1 MGNGIQTA
9 GNTAHSAVV
18 RKVPISNR
26 ALLKEFV
33 GLERKFIGANPLFV
47 SEIDSDIVKRLGGQS
62 AFFSDIKHALFIA
75 SDGSQ
80 DKARCAALINHRY
93 QKAKDDEALGFIG
106 YFAAAPDAASEVRAM
121 LYEAEAW
128 LREQNVSRIIVP
140 HNGSC
145 FLGFGLLTTAF
156 EEEPMFPFGW
166 HPPYY
171 KEYLQNSGYHPTYP
185 FWCYIVD
192 FSSENYR
199 IAAQRALRNKA
210 VKVLPINKKKWDA
223 DLDKYG
229 KLINE
234 TWKEE
239 WEVHPHTSEEF
250 HELFRPLKWVGDPRL
265 LLMAEVKEGLAGFCW
280 GMGDWNPIFRS
291 FKGKMGPIQIFKS
304 IFKAKVYDRAGLLGI
319 GVLPEYRGTGVAQ
332 ALAIT
337 LYKRFEE
344 RGLRKAFY
352 YLVNESNTRSRRFAE
367 SIGGTGRVMY
377 HCYDKTLINL
387 CL

>member
-9 GNTAHSAVV
+9 ENSAHSAVV
-18 RKVPISNR
+18 RKVPISNGK
-26 ALLKEFV
+26 LLKEFV
-33 GLERKFIGANPLFV
+33 GLERKLIGANPLFV
-47 SEIDSDIVKRLGGQS
+47 SEIDSDILKRLGGKS
-62 AFFSDIKHALFIA
+62 AFFSDTKHALFIA
-75 SDGSQ
+75 SDGTQ
-80 DKARCAALINHRY
+80 DKARCAALINCRY
-93 QKAKDDEALGFIG
+93 QHAKDEPLGFIG

-121 LYEAEAW
+121 LDEAEAW
-128 LREQNVSRIIVP
+128 LREQNVSRVIAP
-140 HNGSC
+140 YNGSC
-145 FLGFGLLTTAF
+145 FIGFGLLTTAF

-171 KEYLQNSGYHPTYP
+171 KEYLRNSGYHPTYP
-185 FWCYIVD
+185 FWSYIID

-210 VKVLPINKKKWDA
+210 VRVFPINKKDWDA
-223 DLDKYG
+223 DVDKYG
-229 KLINE
+229 RLINE

-239 WEVHPHTSEEF
+239 WEVHPHTGEEF
-250 HELFRPLKWVGDPRL
+250 HELFGPLKWVGDPRL
-265 LLMAEVKEGLAGFCW
+265 LLMAEVKERLAGFCW
-280 GMGDWNPIFRS
+280 GMRDWNPIFRS
-291 FKGKMGPIQIFKS
+291 FKGKMGPIQIIKF
-304 IFKAKVYDRAGLLGI
+304 IPKAKTYNRAGLLGI

-367 SIGGTGRVMY
+367 SMGGTGRVMY
-377 HCYDKTLINL
+377 HCFDKNL
-387 CL
+387 T